1 MQCAI
6 RFLSKFAQSWTSY
19 HSLSDYYPR
28 DNPPCAAR
36 VFYSEKSYDRER
48 EREKINLE
56 NAKVRAMRVFL
67 RQLSVG
73 FLAGLFRTVRGYAR
87 REQEKREKKADHREV
102 RGKKYVGG
110 AISSLEDEETSNKL

>member
-1 MQCAI
+1 MCDTIFVKVRAKLN
-6 RFLSKFAQSWTSY
+6 FLSLAEWLLSSRQSAVC
-19 HSLSDYYPR
+19 R
-28 DNPPCAAR
+28 AR
-36 VFYSEKSYDRER
+36 VLLGKISLDRER
-48 EREKINLE
+48 ENINLE